1 MSIEWSQ
8 VLTHLVGFLVAFI
21 ILKAYAWKPILKVL
35 DDRRAK
41 IAGEF
46 AGIEEQK
53 QKTEAL
59 FAEYEQRLSKIE
71 DEARRRIQDAVAE
84 GQKVASEIKQ
94 QAQDEA
100 RRINERA
107 GADIERELAKA
118 RVQLKEEM
126 IGLTLGATER
136 LLREKLDPAGH
147 RKIVERFLSEV
158 ESAA

>member
-1 MSIEWSQ
+1 M
-8 VLTHLVGFLVAFI
+8 
-21 ILKAYAWKPILKVL
+21 
-35 DDRRAK
+35 
-41 IAGEF
+41 
-46 AGIEEQK
+46 
-53 QKTEAL
+53 
-59 FAEYEQRLSKIE
+59 
-71 DEARRRIQDAVAE
+71 AE
-84 GQKVASEIKQ
+84 GQQVASEIRKN
-94 QAQDEA
+94 AQDEA
-100 RRINERA
+100 RRITERA